1 MPLAIELANIYLRKS
16 GKSLSEFGNLLST
29 RSYDFLNFEARLS
42 DTAYNNPAKRS
53 IFELLETNLRDLGT
67 EKVGTFLSLIGF
79 FDTSLINLSFISSAV
94 LASDVPPIDTGGVEI
109 RLGSWREFFSS
120 PDFDLVVGTLV
131 ELSFARR
138 TTQNDCKVLV
148 VHPLV
153 HEWARH
159 RLNRNESSQYCIDAA
174 AILSLALRGSD
185 TYTLAARPELSCHV
199 HFLLTK
205 LRELG
210 FQSISADIGID
221 ALSFIILQFAHTL
234 QREKLHSDACQLYE
248 DLLEETA
255 LKSKEPAKSTLLLQ
269 AIENYGRLLWQMGE
283 LEKAEEQL
291 VYVRKVKLQNF
302 GDDDPRFLE
311 ADKELSGLQGRLNN
325 IRANLSRAI
334 VSSQGPKRPPQM
346 GDPVIDED
354 VMDDEWQLIQLAEE
368 TRELLGEN
376 SLEYSDAVVNLADY
390 YIKTSG
396 FMKLPIWLA
405 ECVRL
410 FSEVHK
416 GKPLGHWKWRMD
428 NLLLEFAASD
438 LSVLRQP
445 WLNNTSWKE
454 KIIPPLMWMLNF
466 INSPSRFL
474 QLAIDHGGVD
484 FVQILLSS
492 EEDKKMFPLACCLGP
507 DVLQPYLVSD
517 QNLEALISH
526 ERRPLTPLMVA
537 AIAGNDAT
545 VQLLLDRGA
554 NINTRCPDGNT
565 ALLMSVRYNNHST
578 AHLLCERGADINA
591 RDRYG
596 NTALHCAA
604 STGQKS
610 IVQLLLDL
618 GVDIE
623 SPNANESTALMAAAT
638 NGNEAIVNLL
648 RERGADINARTKAG
662 NTVLHGAASTGQRST
677 VQLLLDLGVDV
688 NCRGQYEA
696 TALITAA
703 ANGNDSIVHVL
714 LDRGADIDTQNSS
727 GFTALFSAAENGE
740 DSTVQLLLDRGAKI
754 DIKNKYGLTPL
765 LLAAGKGKNSTVQ
778 LLLERGA
785 DMNARTNDTKTALD
799 LARSADHEPT
809 VQLLLRRQ

>member
-29 RSYDFLNFEARLS
+29 RSNDFLNFEPRLS

-53 IFELLETNLRDLGT
+53 IFELLESNLRDLGT

-79 FDTSLINLSFISSAV
+79 FDTFLINLSLISSAV
-94 LASDVPPIDTGGVEI
+94 LASDVLQMDTGGVES

-120 PDFDLVVGTLV
+120 PDLDLVVGTLV

-153 HEWARH
+153 HQWARH

-174 AILSLALRGSD
+174 AILSLALCGST

-248 DLLEETA
+248 DLWEETA
-255 LKSKEPAKSTLLLQ
+255 LKSKEPDKSTLLLQ

-283 LEKAEEQL
+283 LEKAEELL
-291 VYVRKVKLQNF
+291 VHVRKVKLQNF

-325 IRANLSRAI
+325 IRANLSRAV
-334 VSSQGPKRPPQM
+334 VSSQGPKRPSQM
-346 GDPVIDED
+346 GDPVIQLGGAVLDED
-354 VMDDEWQLIQLAEE
+354 VMDDEWQLIQIAEE
-368 TRELLGEN
+368 AREQLGEN
-376 SLEYSDAVVNLADY
+376 SLVYSDAVMNLADY

-410 FSEVHK
+410 FSEVRN
-416 GKPLGHWKWRMD
+416 GEPLGHWNWRMD

-438 LSVLRQP
+438 LSVLRQRE
-445 WLNNTSWKE
+445 LYDTSWMK
-454 KIIPPLMWMLNF
+454 KIMPPLLWILNSV
-466 INSPSRFL
+466 NNPSRFL
-474 QLAIDHGGVD
+474 QL
-484 FVQILLSS
+484 
-492 EEDKKMFPLACCLGP
+492 FPLACCLGP
-507 DVLQPYLVSD
+507 DMLQPFLVSD
-517 QNLEALISH
+517 QNLETLISY
-526 ERRPLTPLMVA
+526 ERQPMTPLMVA

-554 NINTRCPDGNT
+554 NINTRCLDGTT
-565 ALLMSVRYNNHST
+565 ALLKSVAYMNHST
-578 AHLLCERGADINA
+578 VHLLCERGADINA
-591 RDRYG
+591 TDKAG
-596 NTALHCAA
+596 NTALHEAA
-604 STGQKS
+604 RSGQRSTVHTLLEWGADINATDKVGDTALHEAAKS
-610 IVQLLLDL
+610 CQR
-618 GVDIE
+618 
-623 SPNANESTALMAAAT
+623 STAHA
-638 NGNEAIVNLL
+638 LL
-648 RERGADINARTKAG
+648 ERGADIN
-662 NTVLHGAASTGQRST
+662 
-677 VQLLLDLGVDV
+677 
-688 NCRGQYEA
+688 
-696 TALITAA
+696 
-703 ANGNDSIVHVL
+703 
-714 LDRGADIDTQNSS
+714 TQNSFS
-727 GFTALFSAAENGE
+727 FTALFYAAQNGE
-740 DSTVQLLLDRGAKI
+740 DSTVQLLLEQGADINTQNSIGFTALFYAAQKGDDSMVQLLLEQGADINARDIAGNTALHEAALTGQRSTLHVLLDRGA
-754 DIKNKYGLTPL
+754 DINAQNSFGFTALFY
-765 LLAAGKGKNSTVQ
+765 AAQKGEDSTAQ

-785 DMNARTNDTKTALD
+785 DVSARDKAGNTAL
-799 LARSADHEPT
+799 HEAP
-809 VQLLLRRQ
+809 R